1 MHCREYRDMPPD
13 TSTNATSAAENSLG
27 RPNFAALIGLDTPE
41 YRANSARV
49 LARIEEEKLEVVR
62 VAVVDTH
69 GIVRA
74 RPIEARLF
82 SQAVRNGV
90 AFTTALFAMDTANS
104 IFRNVFAADGGF
116 GRETMG
122 GAGDMLAMPDL
133 ATFRL
138 LPWAH
143 KCGWVLGDLYL
154 KSGERCP
161 LDPRLVMQTA
171 CDRLARQGLTY
182 VAGLEIECHIL
193 KIVDPLNSLA
203 DCTQPAAAPAVEALR
218 HAYQYYSENVLD
230 QLEPVITPIRQ
241 ALIGVGLPLRILDPE
256 WGPGQIEISLDPLEN
271 IAAADAMVLLRG
283 AVKQV
288 CRRMG
293 LLASFMAKPAL
304 PNVYSCGWHLH
315 QSLFDAAT
323 GKNAF
328 AEAGALLSNTGLHF
342 VGGLLEHARAST
354 AFSNPTIT
362 GYKRLNTNPLA
373 PNRVLWAGDNKGAMC
388 RLVGGMGDAATH
400 LEIRS
405 GDPAANPYLYMGS
418 QIVAGLDGMANKI
431 DPGNPL
437 SDPYAQTE
445 RLPMPRSLNEAV
457 DALAASTM
465 FREALGD
472 EFINHYVS
480 VRRHEIGRFQSY
492 VTDWEHREY
501 FEAF

>member
-1 MHCREYRDMPPD
+1 MPPD
-13 TSTNATSAAENSLG
+13 SSTNATGAAENSLG
-27 RPNFAALIGLDTPE
+27 RPNLAALAGLDSPQRQE
-41 YRANSARV
+41 ISARV
-49 LARIEEEKLEVVR
+49 LAKIEEAKLEVVR

-69 GIVRA
+69 GIVRT

-104 IFRNVFAADGGF
+104 IFQNVFAGDGGF

-122 GAGDMLAMPDL
+122 GGGDMLAMPDP
-133 ATFRL
+133 ATFRV

-143 KCGWVLGDLYL
+143 KCGWVLGDLFL

-171 CDRLARQGLTY
+171 CERLANQGLTY

-193 KIVDPLNSLA
+193 KIIDPRSSLA
-203 DCTQPAAAPAVEALR
+203 DCTQPAAAPAVEAVR
-218 HAYQYYSENVLD
+218 HGYQYYSENVLD
-230 QLEPVITPIRQ
+230 HLEPVITPIRH
-241 ALIGVGLPLRILDPE
+241 ALLGVGLPLRILDPE

-271 IAAADAMVLLRG
+271 IAAADAMVLLRA

-304 PNVYSCGWHLH
+304 PNVYACGWHLH
-315 QSLFDAAT
+315 QSLFDTAT

-328 AEAGALLSNTGLHF
+328 AESGVLLSDIGLHF

-354 AFSNPTIT
+354 AFSNPTIN
-362 GYKRLNTNPLA
+362 GYKRLNANPLA
-373 PNRVLWAGDNKGAMC
+373 PNRVLWSGDNKGAMC
-388 RLVGGMGDAATH
+388 RLVGGMGDPATH
-400 LEIRS
+400 IENRS
-405 GDPAANPYLYMGS
+405 GEPAANPYLYMGS

-431 DPGNPL
+431 DPGGPL
-437 SDPYAQTE
+437 SDPYAQTQ
-445 RLPMPRSLNEAV
+445 RPSMPASLNEAV

-501 FEAF
+501 FETF